1 MNKDRELN
9 LLVDLESGRIW
20 VPKMGTHLT
29 PSEIRLLAVLNRR
42 EGRPTPLEFLINE
55 LNRDPAGSGGG
66 NPRYHIFNLRRKL
79 EHTREQPV
87 IITRPGIGYY
97 LVPGRVHFIGGADK

>member
-55 LNRDPAGSGGG
+55 LNRSGRERRRQS
-66 NPRYHIFNLRRKL
+66 PLPHIQFA
-79 EHTREQPV
+79 P
-87 IITRPGIGYY
+87 
-97 LVPGRVHFIGGADK
+97 

>member
-1 MNKDRELN
+1 MKKENQIN

-29 PSEIRLLAVLNRR
+29 PSEIRLLRILYRR
-42 EGRPTPLEFLINE
+42 EGRPTPVEFLIDE
-55 LNRDPAGSGGG
+55 LNRDPTGSGGG

-79 EHTREQPV
+79 EHTRDHPV
-87 IITRPGIGYY
+87 ILTRPGIGYC
-97 LVPGRVHFIGGADK
+97 LVPGRVHFIGGGDT